1 MMTEIFN
8 DKMTPSELLNG
19 WLTND
24 YLSSFPKEKTD
35 KEKKWWKKTLLITGG
50 AGFLGKRLGLA

>member
-8 DKMTPSELLNG
+8 DKMTLSEFLNG

-35 KEKKWWKKTLLITGG
+35 KEKK
-50 AGFLGKRLGLA
+50 

>member
-8 DKMTPSELLNG
+8 VKMTPSEFLNG

-24 YLSSFPKEKTD
+24 YLSSFPNEKTD
-35 KEKKWWKKTLLITGG
+35 REKK
-50 AGFLGKRLGLA
+50 